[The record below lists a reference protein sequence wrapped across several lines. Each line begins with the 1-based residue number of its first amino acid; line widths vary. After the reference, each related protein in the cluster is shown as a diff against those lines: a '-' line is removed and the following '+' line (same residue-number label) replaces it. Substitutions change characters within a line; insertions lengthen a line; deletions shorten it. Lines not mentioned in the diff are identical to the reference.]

1 MGVYESIMKLRQ
13 RIASPAVAPKEATA
27 GATSQTPSASSAPQA
42 PESPTAPSG
51 QFRAKGVQVL
61 GIPSPEDIP
70 DGISVI
76 EKMQPGSYR
85 SPVPAQFKSRP
96 KMSYTELFEKLGG
109 LEKPETV
116 EQRRQRE
123 KKQKRE
129 NVMSAISDGISSL
142 ANLFF
147 TTRGAPDSF
156 NPSNSML
163 ARTKERWDKINADRQ
178 ANDRAYYEAYVRAR
192 AMDDADEKDQRNWQH
207 TLDREKIADER
218 YEAKAEQDK
227 ALAALNEKLRQHQI
241 TEAEYKAEQERIKSQ
256 YAEQNEKLDLQY
268 KQAGIDQR
276 KAAAGASNAQAKKY
290 NAQAAGTDKPKEFS
304 AWDAQGREH
313 KFVSQEAAHEFARR
327 QGTFHVEEYDVRE
340 TTVKPNTSRSGKPIT
355 DSKGKP
361 ITSTTTKTTTKQN
374 GYPAKPAKGQ
384 GYGDN
389 PSKGTGYGN

>member
-85 SPVPAQFKSRP
+85 SPVPVQSKSRP

-207 TLDREKIADER
+207 TLDREKIADSATR
-218 YEAKAEQDK
+218 PRRNKIR
-227 ALAALNEKLRQHQI
+227 LSQHS
-241 TEAEYKAEQERIKSQ
+241 TKSCGNIKSQ
-256 YAEQNEKLDLQY
+256 RRNTRQSRRGLNLNMPSKMRSWISNTSKLALTNGKPQPEHPTHRLRNTTH
-268 KQAGIDQR
+268 KPPAPTSQR
-276 KAAAGASNAQAKKY
+276 N
-290 NAQAAGTDKPKEFS
+290 S
-304 AWDAQGREH
+304 AHGMPRVANISSS
-313 KFVSQEAAHEFARR
+313 VRR
-327 QGTFHVEEYDVRE
+327 QHTNLPDGKVHSMSRN
-340 TTVKPNTSRSGKPIT
+340 TTSARQPSSPTRP
-355 DSKGKP
+355 
-361 ITSTTTKTTTKQN
+361 
-374 GYPAKPAKGQ
+374 GQ
-384 GYGDN
+384 EN
-389 PSKGTGYGN
+389 PSPTPKANQ